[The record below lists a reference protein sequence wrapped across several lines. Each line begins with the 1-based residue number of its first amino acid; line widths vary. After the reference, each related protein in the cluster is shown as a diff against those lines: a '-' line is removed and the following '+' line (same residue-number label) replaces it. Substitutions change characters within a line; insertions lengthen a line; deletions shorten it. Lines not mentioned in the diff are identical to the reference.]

1 MKKFFSLILAVA
13 MLLSCAAFAEDVHPI
28 FSADPA
34 EVLPYDYEIHLND
47 WLGNYTL
54 VAAYV
59 GEEFIEEWELEGVTA
74 GFKAVPANAITVTI
88 AAAMD
93 RTANDPSGALVD
105 TANYYHAHV
114 LDLFGSTLT
123 IGEEVYTMINEW
135 DEWPNT
141 VVRGEQDGDFNL
153 GPARVHIKG
162 DDETLNWAAF
172 TGVEIEDMEDF
183 KYIGVTK
190 AGYLVLCY
198 AEKNIAKNDDE
209 PIGYAYIFAP
219 VAE

>member
-13 MLLSCAAFAEDVHPI
+13 MLLSCVAFAEDVHPI
-28 FSADPA
+28 FSADPE
-34 EVLPYDYEIHLND
+34 EVMLFNREIHLND

-59 GEEFIEEWELEGVTA
+59 GEDFIEEWELEGVTA
-74 GFKAVPANAITVTI
+74 GFKAVPAGAITVTI
-88 AAAMD
+88 ASALD

-114 LDLFGSTLT
+114 YDLFGSTLT
-123 IGEEVYTMINEW
+123 IGEDVYTMSNEW

-162 DDETLNWAAF
+162 EDETLNWAEL

-183 KYIGVTK
+183 KYIGISK
-190 AGYLVLCY
+190 AGYLILCY
-198 AEKNIAKNDDE
+198 ADKNAAKKDE
-209 PIGYAYIFAP
+209 PIGYAYIFEA